1 METAVAG
8 GAGGA
13 MAEEVRQQEE
23 EDFPALLLEPARPK
37 GPSASSSGGVGM
49 GQPAPSAWSSSR
61 AEDLRRGLAEARR
74 EEEEEEQRRRR
85 RERGGASL
93 APGGLVSG
101 SRVSL
106 LTPLTRDFLRA
117 PPVQLEPVAPPLVPN
132 SDAADGPVAGGGGVG
147 GGEGRGA
154 GVAVSQSKARA
165 GVAAPA
171 GSSSHKCNERLRAR
185 MRDEWAQRLLDSKR
199 AALEERLMRLEDERG
214 ARIRELWY
222 GITTPDGSGRPRGGS
237 VGSGDEQEEEGKEER
252 EKKGGSR
259 RAGEEAT
266 TKGWFEFLRPS
277 GSVREPLVAK
287 EVAMRPTKQLAAQV
301 QEGEEE
307 EVKGAADDFEVL
319 EAVVRAGGKT
329 VKDLQAVLARAYWDA
344 REAQTRRN
352 AFHVAAAEGRADL
365 LEGLVAYAPQGV
377 DSLDR
382 RRMTPLLCA
391 AEAGH
396 TECVKLLLKRGAK
409 ADVRDR
415 AGETG
420 G

>member
-1 METAVAG
+1 
-8 GAGGA
+8 
-13 MAEEVRQQEE
+13 MAEEGRQEE
-23 EDFPALLLEPARPK
+23 EDFPALLEPARPK

-61 AEDLRRGLAEARR
+61 AEDLRRGLAEAMR

-85 RERGGASL
+85 RREGGGASL
-93 APGGLVSG
+93 PPGGLVSG

-117 PPVQLEPVAPPLVPN
+117 PPVQPEPVAPPPVPN

-154 GVAVSQSKARA
+154 GVAVSQGKARA
-165 GVAAPA
+165 GVASPA
-171 GSSSHKCNERLRAR
+171 GSSSSSSHKCNERLRAR

-214 ARIRELWY
+214 ARMRELWC
-222 GITTPDGSGRPRGGS
+222 GITTPDGRPRGGS
-237 VGSGDEQEEEGKEER
+237 VGSGDEQEEEGKGER
-252 EKKGGSR
+252 ERKGGAR